1 MIPLQFLRD
10 NKEKII
16 LRLSKR
22 NFENVKIVDN
32 IISLDETC
40 RKIQVKLDNEL
51 SNANDI
57 NKQIGLLFKTQKHL
71 EVAELKEK
79 SIISKS
85 KTKKLQNELKENR
98 EKLLNLRTQVPNIPD
113 EKVPQ
118 HYPVEQQ
125 NRPD

>member
-22 NFENVKIVDN
+22 NFNNVKIVDN

-51 SNANDI
+51 SNANNI
-57 NKQIGLLFKTQKHL
+57 NKQIGLLFKT
-71 EVAELKEK
+71 
-79 SIISKS
+79 
-85 KTKKLQNELKENR
+85 KKYIYNF
-98 EKLLNLRTQVPNIPD
+98 I
-113 EKVPQ
+113 
-118 HYPVEQQ
+118 
-125 NRPD
+125 